1 MVGPPRA
8 KSRPGLT
15 NTHDPQPE
23 TIIGYQ
29 VNVAINATAVAGGS
43 NGTFDP
49 ERVVDRGASIPRDE
63 LVVVHS
69 QEVNAAGY
77 FEKTDTGQKVY
88 GVHFTSLVNTV
99 NYLVSVT
106 AKNGERAG

>member
-1 MVGPPRA
+1 MGPRRA
-8 KSRPGLT
+8 KGRPGLT
-15 NTHDPQPE
+15 ETHGPQPE
-23 TIIGYQ
+23 TIIGYR
-29 VNVAINATAVAGGS
+29 VSLALNATAVAGGS

-49 ERVVDRGASIPRDE
+49 ERVVDRGGSIPRDE

-69 QEVNAAGY
+69 QQVNAAGY

-99 NYLVSVT
+99 N
-106 AKNGERAG
+106 